1 MITVKS
7 GTVVLFRHLKNGP
20 EILACECHGRLSNSS
35 QREPFVTTRS
45 GAQKAAATTNSTDS
59 TSNGTSQNI
68 HSATTAHCEAT
79 ESRVLEL
86 VKSFQ
91 ITEALSVTVKSFR
104 ESSKIPTCRTINAL
118 ISALARTGDVAG
130 VQRASS
136 LAKRAYPSFWAQQIA
151 FEHYHAEALYRAG
164 KTEDSVEK
172 FEALFVRY
180 PRQRDKISNLVS
192 FFAIYLV
199 AENLEPQVD
208 LLVRMCVRLADRGYY
223 HPLANVWKALFLSE
237 NKRYHVTSWT
247 LVEVVK
253 GQRNA
258 KEFFEKKVSRV
269 LVSAVETDDISV
281 IHRLLDVVLHLQIE
295 SCYGTVL
302 SFLLEFYC
310 DGNDVANVQRT
321 FEHARER
328 GVELNPVTFYR
339 YTCFLSSHGIQIPQD
354 VLLTKYKLD
363 RRQGSKGSGVKFKF

>member
-7 GTVVLFRHLKNGP
+7 GTAVLLRHLKTRP
-20 EILACECHGRLSNSS
+20 ATLICECHDRLNHSS
-35 QREPFVTTRS
+35 QRAPIFST
-45 GAQKAAATTNSTDS
+45 QKNGIS
-59 TSNGTSQNI
+59 TSHTDTSDQTSQND
-68 HSATTAHCEAT
+68 HSTATAHCEAT

-86 VKSFQ
+86 VRNFQ
-91 ITEALSVTVKSFR
+91 ITEALSLTIKTFK
-104 ESSKIPTCRTINAL
+104 EGSKIPTCRTITAL
-118 ISALARTGDVAG
+118 ISALARKGDVTG
-130 VQRASS
+130 VERASS
-136 LAKRAYPSFWAQQIA
+136 LAKRAYPNFWAQQIA

-164 KTEDSVEK
+164 KTEDAVDK
-172 FEALFVRY
+172 FEALFVKH

-192 FFAIYLV
+192 FFSIYLL
-199 AENLEPQVD
+199 AENRESEVE
-208 LLVRMCVRLADRGYY
+208 LLVRMCVRLADKGYY

-237 NKRYHVTSWT
+237 NKRYHVTAWT
-247 LVEVVK
+247 LVDVVK
-253 GQRNA
+253 GQPNA

-269 LVSAVETDDISV
+269 LVSAVETDDIDV

-310 DGNDVANVQRT
+310 DGNDVANAQRT

-339 YTCFLSSHGIQIPQD
+339 YTCFLSSHGIQIPHD
-354 VLLTKYKLD
+354 VLLMKYKID
-363 RRQGSKGSGVKFKF
+363 KRQSSKGSGVKFKF